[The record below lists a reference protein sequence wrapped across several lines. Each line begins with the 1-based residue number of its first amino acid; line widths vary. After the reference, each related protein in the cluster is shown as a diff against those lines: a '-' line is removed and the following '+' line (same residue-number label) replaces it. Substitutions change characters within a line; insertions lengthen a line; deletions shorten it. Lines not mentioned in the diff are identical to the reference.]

1 MNVIENTEIFPPRK
15 HFVEVEEKF
24 TKYIIGGRVL
34 PVTYFEDPSIHFTLK
49 AMYQPGDKKTFPN
62 GGFEVYGP
70 EGGVFNYELDQVVMH
85 PFHYRMMNYFSKS
98 QNVVKDKIDTGEKKQ
113 RGRPRKDPSEL
124 KTQTVYVPTGGTRG
138 RKPMDPALKA
148 LREAEKAERT
158 ARSTGKRGRPPLDP
172 LVKAAKEAEKAKR
185 AKKSG
190 GKRGRP
196 KKMVS

>member
-49 AMYQPGDKKTFPN
+49 AVYAPGEKRSFPN

-70 EGGVFNYELDQVVMH
+70 EGNTFNYELDQLIMH
-85 PFHYRMMNYFSKS
+85 PFHYRMMNYFSKA
-98 QNVVKDKIDTGEKKQ
+98 QNVVKEKITTGEKGR

-124 KTQTVYVPTGGTRG
+124 KTQVIYVPTGGTRG
-138 RKPMDPALKA
+138 RKPMDPELKA
-148 LREAEKAERT
+148 L
-158 ARSTGKRGRPPLDP
+158 
-172 LVKAAKEAEKAKR
+172 KEAELLEKR
-185 AKKSG
+185 KNSNGRK
-190 GKRGRP
+190 GRP
-196 KKMVS
+196 KKHIL